1 MSKALEVSFLY
12 FEWTKK
18 FRHLQIAILLC
29 LVSACVRAQNVTVMI
44 SGGFSPAYKVLT
56 PQFEKSS
63 GAHLETISGPSMGI
77 TPGAIP
83 VRLARGENADVVV
96 MVRSALDD
104 LVKKGQVIE
113 GSQVDLARSR
123 IGMAVRAG
131 ATVPDISSVDAFR
144 YALLEAK
151 SVAYSDSASGVYVAT
166 TLFKRLG
173 IEKEMAA
180 KSKQIPAEP
189 VGLAVARGEAEI
201 GFQQMSELKP
211 IAGITLVGPIP
222 DDVQLVTLFS
232 AGLVL
237 RATNKDGGEALIKY
251 LSSPEACHAI
261 EESAIEPVACA
272 KK

>member
-1 MSKALEVSFLY
+1 MDQK
-12 FEWTKK
+12 
-18 FRHLQIAILLC
+18 
-29 LVSACVRAQNVTVMI
+29 VSAFADRNTVVSGLGMCPCAECHRDDFWGILASVQSPHPAVRKIQRRPSRN
-44 SGGFSPAYKVLT
+44 
-56 PQFEKSS
+56 
-63 GAHLETISGPSMGI
+63 HLRPF
-77 TPGAIP
+77 
-83 VRLARGENADVVV
+83 ENADVVV

-222 DDVQLVTLFS
+222 DDVQLVTIFS